1 MVRNCASAAGT
12 RSRQLVA
19 SDASMRASG
28 EESDA
33 PASLA
38 MGSPAS
44 GLDPRESVAAS
55 DAFSFP
61 LVDEFPQAAGPNRA
75 ASDTS
80 EDMAIVHPGD
90 GKDLMLMAD
99 RGDATSVPRIALL
112 TGRRMVANALRGR
125 RVTVC
130 QSRQLCLAGG

>member
-1 MVRNCASAAGT
+1 
-12 RSRQLVA
+12 
-19 SDASMRASG
+19 
-28 EESDA
+28 
-33 PASLA
+33 

-44 GLDPRESVAAS
+44 GLVPRESVAAS

-61 LVDEFPQAAGPNRA
+61 LVDEFPQAAGPRRA

-90 GKDLMLMAD
+90 GKDRMLKAD
-99 RGDATSVPRIALL
+99 RGDATSVPRVTLL
-112 TGRRMVANALRGR
+112 TRRRIVANALRGR

-130 QSRQLCLAGG
+130 QSPRLDAHLDVVVGAAGLPAPGTSFNSRTSDASRD